1 MELLPNTVVQR
12 RRSTEVPKRVHVLL
26 VDGSI
31 ITLHGLKS
39 YLSESNHIIVVGTA
53 RTEQAA
59 LTALKICQPDVVV
72 LGVRVGRASG
82 IDICRVMRESYPKIA
97 VLFFSEYD
105 DKHVLQSAILAGAQ
119 GYLLEIASREALVKS
134 IELVATGRGILDP
147 QLTRQVMNWIRD
159 GGRGATHKTVQE
171 LSGQDQ
177 KILSL
182 VAAGKTNKEI
192 AQELQIAQTLI
203 AARLQKLY
211 KRLQVSR
218 RTEATSYFVR
228 LAKGPVKYLDC
239 QYPTACSS
247 TAIQQE

>member
-59 LTALKICQPDVVV
+59 LTAVKICQPDVVV

-147 QLTRQVMNWIRD
+147 QLTPQVMSWIRD
-159 GGRGATHKTVQE
+159 GGRGATHKTVQG

-177 KILSL
+177 KVLSL
-182 VAAGKTNKEI
+182 VAAGRTNKEI
-192 AQELQIAQTLI
+192 AQELQIAQTVI

-218 RTEATSYFVR
+218 RTEAASYFVR
-228 LAKGPVKYLDC
+228 LAKGPVKYLGC
-239 QYPTACSS
+239 QYPTAFSS

>member
-1 MELLPNTVVQR
+1 MELLPNTLAQR

-39 YLSESNHIIVVGTA
+39 YLSESDHIIVVGTA
-53 RTEQAA
+53 RTERAA
-59 LTALKICQPDVVV
+59 LTAVKICQPDMVV

-82 IDICRVMRESYPKIA
+82 IDICRVIRESYPKIA

-105 DKHVLQSAILAGAQ
+105 DKNVLQSAILAGAQ
-119 GYLLEIASREALVKS
+119 GYLLKIASREALVKS

-177 KILSL
+177 KNLSL

-218 RTEATSYFVR
+218 RTEAASYFVR
-228 LAKGPVKYLDC
+228 LAKGPVKHLGC